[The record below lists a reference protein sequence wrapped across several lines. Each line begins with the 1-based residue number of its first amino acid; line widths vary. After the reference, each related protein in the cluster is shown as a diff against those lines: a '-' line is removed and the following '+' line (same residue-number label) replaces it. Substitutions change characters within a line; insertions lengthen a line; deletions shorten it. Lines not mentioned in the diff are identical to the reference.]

1 MAGLVVGAVV
11 EVVLVAAAA
20 AAAAVVNSWPEK
32 LPILS
37 LGVLNCII
45 LSAARRPPRPGHDAR
60 SGAFPFAGYRGAA
73 SAG

>member
-11 EVVLVAAAA
+11 EVVVVA

-32 LPILS
+32 LSILS

-45 LSAARRPPRPGHDAR
+45 
-60 SGAFPFAGYRGAA
+60 Y
-73 SAG
+73 

>member
-11 EVVLVAAAA
+11 EVVVVAA

-32 LPILS
+32 LSILS

-45 LSAARRPPRPGHDAR
+45 
-60 SGAFPFAGYRGAA
+60 Y
-73 SAG
+73 